1 MDWWQIVLLILTSI
15 AVGFLAG
22 GLLGLIVRFL
32 KKRLVTKSET
42 TAVVEEQLKPIVL
55 DLLTEVENNR
65 RVATKPWSGELLPFQ
80 TELCLTSQD
89 EVHKLPVNLRDG
101 LTQAYAD
108 IRLANGV
115 VWLSTELGRRSQ
127 NLDEHYLKLC
137 GNIAAAL
144 DKVAPLLE
152 QLGNHQYEAYHD
164 GERHPVSQVQQEPN
178 YSHSNK

>member
-22 GLLGLIVRFL
+22 GLLNLSVRLL
-32 KKRLVTKSET
+32 KKWLATKSET
-42 TAVVEEQLKPIVL
+42 TVKVEKQLKPTVL
-55 DLLTEVENNR
+55 DLLVEVENNR
-65 RVATKPWSGELLPFQ
+65 KVATEPWSGELLPFQ
-80 TELCLTSQD
+80 TEVGLTNQD

-101 LTQAYAD
+101 LTQAYND

-115 VWLSTELGRRSQ
+115 VWLATELGRRSQ
-127 NLDEHYLKLC
+127 NLDEYYIKL
-137 GNIAAAL
+137 GRNIAAGL

-152 QLGNHQYEAYHD
+152 QLGNHQNKADHD
-164 GERHPVSQVQQEPN
+164 GERLPVSQVQQEPN